1 MERVRTVIKNIIFD
15 IGNVLLT
22 FEPRKFLLK
31 FTQDK
36 KHINSFISNVID
48 SEVWLQMDRGSISVE
63 EAKNL
68 FLSKYPEEKKLL
80 TLFFENWLEIFTP
93 IKENIQI
100 MEKLNQNGYK
110 IFALSNFIKESFKYV
125 VKKFSFFALFDGQVI
140 SWQEKVIKPEDAI
153 YNILLHRYNLIPQE
167 CVYLDDHKNFLE
179 PAQKLGMSTILVS
192 PEIDLKKEFQKL
204 GVNI

>member
-1 MERVRTVIKNIIFD
+1 MIKNIIFD

-22 FEPRKFLLK
+22 FEPKKFLLK
-31 FTQDK
+31 FTQDN

-80 TLFFENWLEIFTP
+80 TLFFENWLEIFIP